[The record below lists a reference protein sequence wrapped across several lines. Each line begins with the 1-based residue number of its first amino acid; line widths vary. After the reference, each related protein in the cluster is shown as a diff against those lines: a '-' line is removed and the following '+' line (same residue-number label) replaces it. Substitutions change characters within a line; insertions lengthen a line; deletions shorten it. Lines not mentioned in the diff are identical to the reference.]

1 MPPPGKSS
9 CRKLSFKRKCFH
21 KDCFEHFGS
30 LAQGLGPNS
39 IQHLIPD
46 TISTH
51 IQGPKML
58 KLGCLSQPLRIST
71 ASLLKGTF
79 SRNVSN
85 RTLSHILF
93 ESEYFLSHCLAD
105 GHFLT
110 YYLCC
115 RMIWLKVIFS
125 CIIWF
130 QGTSFHLSR
139 IKIRRMPTTTL

>member
-1 MPPPGKSS
+1 VQPLTRKLCSVSSETKSMHPKLQKGCSDTKVQTRKLQIAKSS
-9 CRKLSFKRKCFH
+9 CRKLSFRRKCFH
-21 KDCFEHFGS
+21 NDSFEHFGS

-93 ESEYFLSHCLAD
+93 ESEYFLVYCFAD

-110 YYLCC
+110 YCLA
-115 RMIWLKVIFS
+115 
-125 CIIWF
+125 
-130 QGTSFHLSR
+130 
-139 IKIRRMPTTTL
+139 